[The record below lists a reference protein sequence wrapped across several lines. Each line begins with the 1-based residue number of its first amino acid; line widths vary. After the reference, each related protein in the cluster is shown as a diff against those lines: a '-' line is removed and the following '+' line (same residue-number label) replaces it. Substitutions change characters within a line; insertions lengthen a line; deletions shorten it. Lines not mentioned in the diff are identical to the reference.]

1 MENRAE
7 TGFCVITHTGWI
19 SLTKP
24 GGGGVVSQPEVSL
37 FIAFLSLRPRM
48 GQRRP
53 RLVNCSSVTLIIC
66 TKLYERY
73 LNRVWR
79 KFICG

>member
-7 TGFCVITHTGWI
+7 TGFCVITHAHTGWI
-19 SLTKP
+19 SLAKP

-37 FIAFLSLRPRM
+37 FIALLLPTPGM

-53 RLVNCSSVTLIIC
+53 HPASRGSATPAADCF
-66 TKLYERY
+66 Y
-73 LNRVWR
+73 
-79 KFICG
+79 